1 MLVLDS
7 RSADEDVGVAP
18 GPRSPFRAVRVMKK
32 ALLKGLSNAD
42 YYFQDQALTPHWT
55 ARKLLD
61 AARSS
66 PEIIIVHFISHFLSV
81 SDVRALHE
89 ATGASV
95 VWNLL
100 DMALMTGGCH
110 YAWDCRGYES
120 QCGNCPALRVR
131 YAHDT
136 SARVWKLKARAIA
149 NTPGIVVAGSSLLAR
164 QARASSLFRN
174 SPIETVLLGVSPD
187 QLQPLDR
194 QAERESFGISG
205 AGKLIFFGAQRFN
218 QRRKGM
224 DKLLEALEHLRARWP
239 APQPL
244 PSILSAGDATDF
256 QPIASLGFEHRNLG
270 FVNAK
275 TLARAYAAA
284 DVFACPSVEDSGPMM
299 INEALMCGTPVVAF
313 DMGVARD
320 LILPGETGQIAPLAD
335 TDAFADG
342 LLQLLSQDEAAAR
355 AVGRRCREVA
365 LARCTP
371 ELQVSR
377 FVEICERLQLMAR
390 S

>member
-1 MLVLDS
+1 M
-7 RSADEDVGVAP
+7 AH
-18 GPRSPFRAVRVMKK
+18 K
-32 ALLKGLSNAD
+32 ALLKALSNPDHYFQNQGLSPGWSA
-42 YYFQDQALTPHWT
+42 QRLLAAVGETPQV
-55 ARKLLD
+55 
-61 AARSS
+61 
-66 PEIIIVHFISHFLSV
+66 IVVHYISHFLSA
-81 SDVRALHE
+81 SDVQALQQ
-89 ATGASV
+89 ASGAAV

-110 YAWDCRGYES
+110 YAWTCRGYEA
-120 QCGNCPALRVR
+120 QCGNCPSLRLR
-131 YAHDT
+131 HAHDT
-136 SARVWKLKARAIA
+136 SARVWKRKARAMA
-149 NTPGIVVAGSSLLAR
+149 GMPGIVVAGSSLLAR
-164 QARASSLFRN
+164 QARSSSLFRDM
-174 SPIETVLLGVSPD
+174 PIETVLLGVSPE

-194 QAERESFGISG
+194 QAQRTSFGITG
-205 AGKLIFFGAQRFN
+205 PGKLIFFGAQRFN

-224 DKLLEALEHLRARWP
+224 DKLMEALASLRAQWP
-239 APQPL
+239 ASVPL

-256 QPIASLGFEHRNLG
+256 QPIAELGFEHRSLG

-335 TDAFADG
+335 AAAFARG
-342 LLQLLSQDEAAAR
+342 LAQVLGQDEAAAQ
-355 AVGRRCREVA
+355 ATGRRCREVA

-371 ELQVSR
+371 ELQVLR
-377 FVEICERLQLMAR
+377 FTEICERLMPLSR
-390 S
+390 T